1 MTKMQKTII
10 TVEIILLVIGLGLFS
25 ISALNSDKGQRKEI
39 TNKLSTLKERM
50 TASKEK
56 YSSNQAIL
64 EIIKGKEKEI
74 DELIAKYQDTENEF
88 DFAMENRKMTI
99 LETEISCFIDDCV
112 KIDNEIKDIQGFID
126 KTRRYLTENSKQIT
140 SATSHKKVPASTKR
154 EIRSA
159 KKKLQDGIEDL
170 QKGIIAANTPEDFT
184 HLSLSSLD
192 LGQPFVELQNKVEHA
207 IKLISEKKGD
217 TEIHIDIPIR
227 IEEPRQTRTL
237 VKKVDTVLITKFIPE
252 YPQEFKGK
260 GYFAIIGFK
269 INKTGKPTTT
279 SVVRSSGN
287 SAFDQFCQKQA
298 LKLEFSPAKAY
309 YKDKPGTVFTIES
322 ESQYPFKCN

>member
-1 MTKMQKTII
+1 MSKIQKTII

-25 ISALNSDKGQRKEI
+25 ISALSSDKGQRKEI
-39 TNKLSTLKERM
+39 VSKLTALKERM
-50 TASKEK
+50 VASKEK

-64 EIIKGKEKEI
+64 DSIKGKERDI
-74 DELIAKYQDTENEF
+74 DTLIAKYQDTENEF
-88 DFAMENRKMTI
+88 DFAMENRKMTM
-99 LETEISCFIDDCV
+99 LETEISCFVDDCV

-126 KTRRYLTENSKQIT
+126 KARRYLTENSKQIT
-140 SATSHKKVPASTKR
+140 SATTHKKVPPSTKR

-159 KKKLQDGIEDL
+159 KTKLQNGIETL
-170 QKGIIAANTPEDFT
+170 QKGITAAKTPEDFT

-207 IKLISEKKGD
+207 IKLISEKKAN
-217 TEIHIDIPIR
+217 TEIRIDIPIR
-227 IEEPRQTRTL
+227 IEEPKRRRIL
-237 VKKVDTVLITKFIPE
+237 VKKHDTSLLTKVIPE

-260 GYFAIIGFK
+260 GYFTIIGFK
-269 INKTGKPTTT
+269 ISKTGKPTST

-287 SAFDQFCQKQA
+287 TAFDQFCEKQA
-298 LKLEFSPAKAY
+298 LKLEFTPAKAY
-309 YKDKPGTVFTIES
+309 YKDKPGSVFPIES